1 MNKMEE
7 TALRQ
12 RKQQLEAQLEY
23 INERLN
29 GKGARP
35 GPNQGGSDDMLR
47 ECALLIALRE
57 WESQP
62 DVTPFFSMAFVTKAN
77 KEEKKEAVP
86 TVPIAATATTT
97 TTTTT
102 IPVKATNAPTTTV
115 TTEPKTTLKMVINE
129 RLLDH
134 YTTVVKQQVSQHALN
149 GEARITIDSKHVQV
163 LVPFEEYCR
172 KEGIIVAHVSR
183 QVSSIVVTL
192 TW

>member
-1 MNKMEE
+1 MEE

-29 GKGARP
+29 GKGAKQ

-62 DVTPFFSMAFVTKAN
+62 GVPPFFSMAFVTKAN
-77 KEEKKEAVP
+77 KEEKKKEAVP
-86 TVPIAATATTT
+86 TVPIAATTTT
-97 TTTTT
+97 TATTTT
-102 IPVKATNAPTTTV
+102 IPVKATNTPTVTV
-115 TTEPKTTLKMVINE
+115 TTEPKTTLKMLINE

-134 YTTVVKQQVSQHALN
+134 YSKMVMDQVSQNALN
-149 GEARITIDSKHVQV
+149 GEARITIDSKHAQV
-163 LVPFEEYCR
+163 LTPFEEYCR
-172 KEGIIVAHVSR
+172 KEGILVAHVSR
-183 QVSSIVVTL
+183 QVSSFVATL